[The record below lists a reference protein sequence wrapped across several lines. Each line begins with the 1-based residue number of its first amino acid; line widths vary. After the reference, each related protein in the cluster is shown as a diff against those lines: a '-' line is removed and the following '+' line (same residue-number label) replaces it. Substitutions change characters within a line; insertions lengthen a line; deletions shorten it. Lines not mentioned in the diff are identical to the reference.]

1 MNASK
6 IILGITFLLCVV
18 VIIPFAIGI
27 VFSLF
32 ELIRNYL

>member
-18 VIIPFAIGI
+18 VIIAFAIGI